1 LYAQKE
7 GYHFFSLGMAPLS
20 NVGLK
25 PTAPILERFV
35 HLVYK
40 YGNKFYSFSGL
51 RRYKAK
57 YASKWLPHYISYSP
71 HSWLI
76 YDI

>member
-1 LYAQKE
+1 
-7 GYHFFSLGMAPLS
+7 
-20 NVGLK
+20 LK

-76 YDI
+76 YNIIALLIVSKRPVDKEL